1 MTILVT
7 GATGHLGR
15 LTIDAL
21 LARGA
26 DAGELIAAGRSA
38 EKLAA
43 YAERGIRTRQLDF
56 ADPASLDL
64 AGIDTVLLV
73 SGPKPGDRARLHAN
87 VIDAAKAAGVA
98 KLVYTS
104 APHVDSAD
112 YSLAPDHRATEA
124 YLAESGVPAVVARN
138 NWYTELYAAE
148 VRTAAETGVIA
159 ASVGDGRVASAPR
172 ADYAEGLAVLLLD
185 DGHLGRT
192 YEFTGDTAWGFD
204 ELAAAASELTG
215 RAVVYRAQT
224 PEERAADLAA
234 AGLDAGTVDFVLS
247 VDDTVRRGVLA
258 DAEPT
263 LADLI
268 GRPTTPL
275 LEALRAAL

>member
-43 YAERGIRTRQLDF
+43 YAERGIRARQLDF

-73 SGPKPGDRARLHAN
+73 SGSEPGDRARLHAN

-159 ASVGDGRVASAPR
+159 ASVGDGRVASAPP

-215 RAVVYRAQT
+215 RTVVYRAQT